1 MEDNKLTIKI
11 IVNDKPQEKTFS
23 ADERV
28 ELVIKE
34 VLPDDKS
41 NNLKDYELKNSSLD
55 LLDPDK
61 SLKDNG
67 VKNNDVLSL
76 TKKDGG
82 GGSRYHF
89 QS

>member
-1 MEDNKLTIKI
+1 MKDNKLTIKI

-41 NNLKDYELKNSSLD
+41 NNLKDYELRNSSLD

-76 TKKDGG
+76 TKKEGG